1 MSQEDLLTIRSGEE
15 INWVEIERYIRF
27 HNNGLTQ
34 DSMEVKK
41 FSTGYSNLTY
51 LIQIGNWEGVLRRP
65 PFGKIPPKAHDMER
79 EYRILQKIHPVYPLA
94 PEPYLYCEDP
104 KIMDKHFYIMEKK
117 HGVVVDDFLPP
128 AFQEKNTCR
137 VVSETVV
144 NTLIQ
149 LHEIDYQKVGLSD
162 IGRPEG
168 FLERQVYGWIKR
180 YQNAKTDHIDVA
192 QEIEKWLIDNIPTS
206 HSATIVHNDFKL
218 NNMML
223 SPHDVSQ
230 GVAVFDWEMCTVGDP
245 LTDLGIALA
254 YWTEEGEAE
263 TGLTSVTANPGFIKR
278 REFIELYAQ
287 KTGRDLS
294 QIDYYL
300 TFAFYKI
307 AAVLQQIYY
316 RWKKGDTQDPRF
328 SLLDVGIRNLLDQAY
343 RAQKKELV

>member
-1 MSQEDLLTIRSGEE
+1 MSQEDFLTIRSGEG
-15 INWVEIERYIRF
+15 INWDEIERYIRF
-27 HNNGLTQ
+27 HMEGLSQ
-34 DSMEVKK
+34 DPMRVKK
-41 FSTGYSNLTY
+41 FLTGYSNLTY

-94 PEPYLYCEDP
+94 PRPYLYCEDP
-104 KIMDKHFYIMEKK
+104 EIMDKHYYIMEKK
-117 HGVVVDDFLPP
+117 QGVVLDDTLPP
-128 AFQEKNTCR
+128 EFAEKAKCR
-137 VVSETVV
+137 TISETVV
-144 NTLIQ
+144 NTLVQ

-168 FLERQVYGWIKR
+168 FLERQVHGWIKR
-180 YQNAKTDHIDVA
+180 YQNAKTDQIDVA
-192 QEIEKWLIDNIPTS
+192 QEIERWLVNNIPTS
-206 HSATIVHNDFKL
+206 PSATIVHNDFKL

-230 GVAVFDWEMCTVGDP
+230 AVAVFDWEMCTVGDP
-245 LTDLGIALA
+245 LMDLGITLA

-287 KTGRDLS
+287 KTRRDLS
-294 QIDYYL
+294 QIDYYI
-300 TFAFYKI
+300 TFASYKI

-316 RWKKGDTQDPRF
+316 RWTKGETQDQRF
-328 SLLDVGIRNLLDQAY
+328 AKLDVGIRNLLHQAY
-343 RAQKKELV
+343 RAQRKELL